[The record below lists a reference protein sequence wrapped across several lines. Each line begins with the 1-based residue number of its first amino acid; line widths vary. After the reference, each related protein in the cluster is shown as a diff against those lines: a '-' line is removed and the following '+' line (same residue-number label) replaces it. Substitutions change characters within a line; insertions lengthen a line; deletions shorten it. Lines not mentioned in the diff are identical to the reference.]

1 MKKASR
7 SEEVQMRVL
16 VVGGGGREHA
26 LTWKI
31 AQSPLVDEIWC
42 APGNAGMAS
51 HATCVD
57 IEAEDVAAL
66 ADFARDKGIDL
77 TVVGP
82 EAPLVMGISDLF
94 EERGLRVFGPGKEAA
109 RMEGS
114 KAFAKEIMAEGGV
127 PTGRA
132 EVFGDYDE
140 AAACI
145 RSGRPPFVVKADGL
159 AAGKGVVIA
168 QDDRAAYAALKSCF
182 IDRDFGASGDT
193 VLIEE
198 YLEGQE
204 VSILCFVDGEDIL
217 PMAPAQDYKR
227 IGDGDTGPNTGGMGS
242 YSPVPVLSQADYDFC
257 VERILRPTVKALARR
272 GIHYRGIL
280 YAGLI
285 LTSDGP
291 KILEYNVRFGDP
303 ETQAVLPRLGSD
315 LVEPM
320 LAVVEGRL
328 PQVSLEWKED
338 PCVTV
343 VIASGGYPLHYEKGF
358 AISGLE
364 EAGAVEGVTVF
375 HAGTR
380 FGEGGEVV
388 TNGGR
393 VLNVSAVGGN
403 FATARE
409 RAYRAA
415 AAIDFSSIYY
425 RRDIALR
432 TLEV

>member
-1 MKKASR
+1 
-7 SEEVQMRVL
+7 MRVL

-31 AQSPLVDEIWC
+31 ARSPLVDDIWC
-42 APGNAGMAS
+42 APGNAGMAA

-57 IEAEDVAAL
+57 IGAGDIEAL
-66 ADFARDKGIDL
+66 AGFAEEKKIDL

-82 EAPLVMGISDLF
+82 EAPLVAGIADLF
-94 EERGLRVFGPGKEAA
+94 QDRGLKVFGPSAEAA

-114 KAFAKEIMAEGGV
+114 KSFAKQLMIEGGV

-132 EVFGDYDE
+132 EVFTDYDG
-140 AAACI
+140 AVACI
-145 RSGRPPFVVKADGL
+145 GSQGAPYVVKADGL

-168 QDDRAAYAALKSCF
+168 RDDRAAYEALKSCF
-182 IDRDFGASGDT
+182 IDRDFGASGDR

-198 YLEGQE
+198 FLEGQE
-204 VSILCFVDGEDIL
+204 VSILCFVDGEEIL

-242 YSPVPVLSQADYDFC
+242 YSPVPVMSGEEYDFC
-257 VERILRPTVKALARR
+257 VEKVLRPTARALAGR

-285 LTSDGP
+285 LTDEGP
-291 KILEYNVRFGDP
+291 KVLEYNVRFGDP
-303 ETQAVLPRLGSD
+303 EVQAVLPRLKSD

-328 PQVSLEWKED
+328 TEVRLDWAEED

-343 VIASGGYPLHYEKGF
+343 VVASGGYPASYEKGYP
-358 AISGLE
+358 IHGLE
-364 EAGAVEGVTVF
+364 GAGGMEGVTVF

-380 FGEGGEVV
+380 LGDSGEVL

-393 VLNVSAVGGN
+393 VLNVSALGPD

-415 AAIDFSSIYY
+415 AAIDFTDIYY
-425 RRDIALR
+425 RKDIALR
-432 TLEV
+432 TVEVETR